1 MHRVWIAVLACA
13 VAACTSMALA
23 SGASAA
29 GETAKQ
35 PRASCDQERF
45 GSTYITSLKQRNTK
59 CGNAK
64 KVAKKYTK
72 CRKRNGGAN
81 GHCNQKVAKYR
92 CNEGK
97 RKGNKFQ
104 YSARVKCTR
113 GSKKVVFKYTQQK

>member
-1 MHRVWIAVLACA
+1 MHRVWIAALACA
-13 VAACTSMALA
+13 VAACTSLALA
-23 SGASAA
+23 GGAAASGEA
-29 GETAKQ
+29 AKQ

-64 KVAKKYTK
+64 KVAKKYTN
-72 CRKRNGGAN
+72 CRKNNGGAN
-81 GHCNQKVAKYR
+81 GHCNQKVAKYN